1 VQAFIYVEDCWTDS
15 SVISVQNTG
24 NTETRISDE
33 TWENWFNRW
42 LELLQPDLKSV
53 SRESLSGESASSC
66 EIGLRFTGDAEI
78 QEMNAQYREQNKPT
92 DVLTFAALLADFPL
106 SSEVLASMP
115 LYLGDIVISL
125 DTAYRQ
131 AQEQQH
137 SLQTELSWLA
147 AHGLLHLLGW
157 DHPDKES
164 ELRMLKQQVLLLRSV
179 GITID
184 LECD

>member
-1 VQAFIYVEDCWTDS
+1 MQAFIYVEDSRTES
-15 SVISVQNTG
+15 SLISTQGTG
-24 NTETRISDE
+24 TAEIRIDEE
-33 TWENWFNRW
+33 TWEKWFNHW
-42 LELLQPDLKSV
+42 LEILQPNL
-53 SRESLSGESASSC
+53 ESASSC
-66 EIGLRFTGDAEI
+66 EIGLRFTDDAQI
-78 QEMNAQYREQNKPT
+78 QELNAQYRKQNKPT
-92 DVLTFAALLADFPL
+92 DVLSFAALEVDFPNRA
-106 SSEVLASMP
+106 EMQIEMP
-115 LYLGDIVISL
+115 LYLGDIVIST

-164 ELRMLKQQVLLLRSV
+164 ELRMLKQQVLLLRSI

-184 LECD
+184 LEYF